1 MLSIEVHSDSIV
13 GLHKFLK
20 FLLKAVVLVIQ
31 VGHVPVKSINL
42 TLQIELVLHHLIRV
56 LLQSIQFVTDRLFIL
71 DSFIMR
77 NLQLLKF
84 HALILALHVLVLIGF
99 KELALRCLVLLIL
112 LFKVA
117 ELAIQFIECVFE
129 VLNLLDGVLSFVVRP
144 NYSILLLLE
153 HVGNGGDAMLVVI
166 ELGVQHVQPLL
177 LSVDVLVKVEGNV
190 PEASQLVV
198 MSGGDVFLF
207 SNKALLVLNIL
218 SMVQIGHVFLRAR
231 VPQVCQLI
239 ARNGDVLLRLHDY
252 FEHADLLLLHLDIL
266 RLQLVQL
273 ADQNISFLAV
283 LTDFVEAVTFK
294 LLLFELH
301 LFVLLLQVAELFLKC
316 VVVFLLAP

>member
-1 MLSIEVHSDSIV
+1 
-13 GLHKFLK
+13 
-20 FLLKAVVLVIQ
+20 
-31 VGHVPVKSINL
+31 
-42 TLQIELVLHHLIRV
+42 
-56 LLQSIQFVTDRLFIL
+56 
-71 DSFIMR
+71 MR
-77 NLQLLKF
+77 NLELLKF
-84 HALILALHVLVLIGF
+84 HALILALHILVLIGF
-99 KELALRCLVLLIL
+99 EELALSCLVLLIL

-153 HVGNGGDAMLVVI
+153 HVGNGGNAMLIVI
-166 ELGVQHVQPLL
+166 ELGVQHVQSLL
-177 LSVDVLVKVEGNV
+177 LSVDVFVKVEGNV

-218 SMVQIGHVFLRAR
+218 SMVQICHVLLRAR
-231 VPQVCQLI
+231 VTQVCQLI
-239 ARNGDVLLRLHDY
+239 ASNRDVLLRLHDY
-252 FEHADLLLLHLDIL
+252 FEHADLLLLNLDIL
-266 RLQLVQL
+266 RLELVQL

-301 LFVLLLQVAELFLKC
+301 LFVLLLQIAELFLK
-316 VVVFLLAP
+316 